1 MLNKRCSGGLIL
13 VLFLLVL
20 SVNSFAETTGEKMA
34 LEEAKTILAA
44 MPLSYKGLTDQLCL
58 GGYAPEEAEYAAE
71 HCKIDWNQQAIRALK
86 RYRDVSEMAD
96 EEIRRQMADDG
107 FTEEQIAAAFM
118 PREKPM
124 DGEADRLARQYLN
137 LGPYSP
143 DGLVDQLRREGI
155 SEEEARGAVN
165 GLDVDWADEAARSAE
180 RHEKEGVEIGRMQDV
195 LKGEGFTPE
204 QAREGMNRRHR

>member
-20 SVNSFAETTGEKMA
+20 GVNSFAETTGEKMA

-204 QAREGMNRRHR
+204 QAREGMNRRYR